1 MSDRLVAKNKKAYHD
16 YEILDEYEA
25 GMVLVGTEV
34 KSLRDGRVNLKE
46 SYARIKN
53 NEIWLENCH
62 ISPYRHGNIANHE
75 PTRRRKLLLQRREIN
90 RIIGKVVQKG
100 LTIVPLS
107 LYFKNGVAKLRI
119 GVARGKKLH
128 DKRET
133 QRRKAVEREMR
144 TELKRRLR

>member
-1 MSDRLVAKNKKAYHD
+1 MSEQLVAKNKKAYHD

-34 KSLRDGRVNLKE
+34 KSLRDRRVTLKE
-46 SYARIKN
+46 SYARVKN
-53 NEIWLENCH
+53 GEIWLENCH
-62 ISPYRHGNIANHE
+62 ISPYRHGNISNHE

-100 LTIVPLS
+100 LTIVPLA

-119 GVARGKKLH
+119 GVARGKKTH

-133 QRRKAVEREMR
+133 QRRKAVEREMQ